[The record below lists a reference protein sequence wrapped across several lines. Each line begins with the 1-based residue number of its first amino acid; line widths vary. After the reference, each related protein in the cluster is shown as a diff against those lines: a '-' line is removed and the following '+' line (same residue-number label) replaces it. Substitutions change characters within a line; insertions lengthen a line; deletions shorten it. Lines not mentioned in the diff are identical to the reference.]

1 MKEYALG
8 LLLLLATPEELPGQ
22 GVFETQPVLKASN
35 LAPAALLKGPHFAVD
50 ERVPTTD
57 FLARF
62 TLRSD
67 YGVVE
72 IHGREMLAV
81 RVAEVG
87 ALEQLAGMSR
97 TEEFL
102 KAAGAAAMRPVKAA
116 GDMAA
121 HPVETVKGAPAAV
134 GRFFDRVEL
143 GAKRLAAAGSS
154 PGKTSEEK
162 AVDVTKRVGGISAD
176 VLGYEQER
184 RELAKRLGVDPYT
197 TNPALADK
205 LDEVAWVT
213 FSGRLGMNTLTAVV
227 VPFSIVLTV
236 TTATRTLVWDTPPG
250 DLVKLNEKRFHATGA
265 TEDQVRALIENR
277 WYSLSVLTALGTA
290 LESLAGVP
298 GRDQIVVFAARA
310 QTEDAARLAASA
322 ATMLAT
328 SHAAQPLARV
338 SAPGPLAG
346 RKRDGALIVPAPLDY
361 VAWTERV
368 ATFAKRP
375 ELRAKSRTA
384 WVTGTVSPRAKTEM
398 AAAGWTV
405 REGAQ
410 PSAMR

>member
-8 LLLLLATPEELPGQ
+8 LLLLLATPEELPAQ
-22 GVFETQPVLKASN
+22 GVFETPPILKAMD
-35 LAPAALLKGPHFAVD
+35 LAPAALLKGRHFTVD
-50 ERVPTTD
+50 ERVPTAD

-67 YGVVE
+67 HGVVE
-72 IHGREMLAV
+72 VHGREMLAL
-81 RVAEVG
+81 RVAEAG
-87 ALEQLAGMSR
+87 ALEQLAGMSKSD
-97 TEEFL
+97 EFR
-102 KAAGAAAMRPVKAA
+102 KAAGNAAMRPGKAA

-121 HPVETVKGAPAAV
+121 HPVEAKGAPAAV
-134 GRFFDRVEL
+134 GRFFDRVEV
-143 GAKRLAAAGSS
+143 GSKRAAAAGSS

-162 AVDVTKRVGGISAD
+162 AVDVTRRVGGITVD

-197 TNPALADK
+197 TNPVLADK

-227 VPFSIVLTV
+227 VPLSIVLTT
-236 TTATRTLVWDTPPG
+236 TTATRTLIWDTPPG

-265 TEDQVRALIENR
+265 SEDQVRALIENR
-277 WYSLSVLTALGTA
+277 WYSLTVLTTLGTA
-290 LESLAGVP
+290 LDGLAGVP
-298 GRDQIVVFAARA
+298 GREQIVAFAARV
-310 QTEDAARLAASA
+310 QNEDAARLAASA

-328 SHAAQPLARV
+328 YHVAQPLAQAW
-338 SAPGPLAG
+338 APGPLAG
-346 RKRDGALIVPAPLDY
+346 RGRDGALIVPAPLDH

-384 WVTGTVSPRAKTEM
+384 WVRGTVTPRVRTEM
-398 AAAGWTV
+398 AAAGWAV
-405 REGAQ
+405 REGTQ
-410 PSAMR
+410 PSIAR